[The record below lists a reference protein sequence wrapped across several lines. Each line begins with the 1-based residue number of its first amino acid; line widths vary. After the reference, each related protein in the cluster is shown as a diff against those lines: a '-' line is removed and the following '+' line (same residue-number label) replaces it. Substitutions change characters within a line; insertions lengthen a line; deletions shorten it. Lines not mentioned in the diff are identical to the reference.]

1 MGLKIDME
9 KVYDKIKQ
17 PFLKK
22 VLANFGFLE
31 IWIQWVMQ
39 CVITASFSVLIN
51 GSPLGFFKPQRGL
64 RQCDPLSPFLFLLAS
79 EVLSKLIER
88 EVISNKINGFKLV
101 RDLTPITHLQ
111 FANNLFIFAQANMED
126 MNQIKACLDT
136 FEKWSRQK
144 VIFFKSVIIFNKNI
158 S

>member
-1 MGLKIDME
+1 M
-9 KVYDKIKQ
+9 
-17 PFLKK
+17 
-22 VLANFGFLE
+22 LANFGFLE

-39 CVITASFSVLIN
+39 CVITASFSILIN
-51 GSPLGFFKPQRGL
+51 GSPLGFFKPQRWL
-64 RQCDPLSPFLFLLAS
+64 RQDDPLSPFLFLLAL

-111 FANNLFIFAQANMED
+111 FADDLFIFAQANMEN

-136 FEKWSRQK
+136 FEKWSRKSNFFQIRYHIQK
-144 VIFFKSVIIFNKNI
+144 K
-158 S
+158 